1 MYIQK
6 GSVTIEV
13 KTEKSDIPTDELK
26 DKIKARLMCVDEID
40 NNILV
45 DATKDG
51 FEISFS
57 VYNTH
62 IEEDYTE
69 NGSWLEGLV
78 DKDDIQTTVEDIFK
92 EVGLMVID
100 SEITDYTV
108 ENEKE
113 ILDRMMCEEE
123 MEKL

>member
-13 KTEKSDIPTDELK
+13 KTEKSDIPISELK

-40 NNILV
+40 SNISV
-45 DATKDG
+45 EMIKDG
-51 FEISFS
+51 FEVSFS
-57 VYNTH
+57 VCNTH
-62 IEEDYTE
+62 IKDDYNE
-69 NGSWLEGLV
+69 NGSWLEGLAG
-78 DKDDIQTTVEDIFK
+78 KDDIQTTVEDIFK

-100 SEITDYTV
+100 SEFTDYTV
-108 ENEKE
+108 ESEKE

>member
-13 KTEKSDIPTDELK
+13 KTEKSDIPISELK

-40 NNILV
+40 SNISV
-45 DATKDG
+45 EMIKDG
-51 FEISFS
+51 FEVSFS
-57 VYNTH
+57 VCNTH
-62 IEEDYTE
+62 IKDDYNE
-69 NGSWLEGLV
+69 NGSWLEGLA

-100 SEITDYTV
+100 SEFTDYTV
-108 ENEKE
+108 ESEKE

>member
-13 KTEKSDIPTDELK
+13 KTEKSDIPISELK
-26 DKIKARLMCVDEID
+26 DKIKARLICVDEID
-40 NNILV
+40 SNISV
-45 DATKDG
+45 EMIKDG
-51 FEISFS
+51 FEVSFS
-57 VYNTH
+57 VCNTH
-62 IEEDYTE
+62 IKDDYNE
-69 NGSWLEGLV
+69 NGSWLEGLAG
-78 DKDDIQTTVEDIFK
+78 KDDIQTTVEDIFK

-100 SEITDYTV
+100 SEFTDYTV
-108 ENEKE
+108 ESEKE